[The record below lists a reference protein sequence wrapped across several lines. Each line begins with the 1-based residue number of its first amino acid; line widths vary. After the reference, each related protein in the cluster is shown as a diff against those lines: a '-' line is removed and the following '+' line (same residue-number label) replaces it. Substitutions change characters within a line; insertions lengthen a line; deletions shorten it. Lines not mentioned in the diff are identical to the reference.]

1 VHVRQAAHE
10 LRPAVAV
17 NVLEAH
23 AAHSRSDVNVAAA
36 VSYEPTTHGA
46 VSDVH
51 VSPVVVAE
59 NELPS
64 THAAHRRS
72 AVEEP
77 AAD

>member
-1 VHVRQAAHE
+1 M
-10 LRPAVAV
+10 AV

-59 NELPS
+59 NELPQRDIVKVQPV
-64 THAAHRRS
+64 HRREQ
-72 AVEEP
+72 VYGEV
-77 AAD
+77 D

>member
-1 VHVRQAAHE
+1 MQSNKPSA
-10 LRPAVAV
+10 AV
-17 NVLEAH
+17 NVPEAH

-64 THAAHRRS
+64 THATHRRS